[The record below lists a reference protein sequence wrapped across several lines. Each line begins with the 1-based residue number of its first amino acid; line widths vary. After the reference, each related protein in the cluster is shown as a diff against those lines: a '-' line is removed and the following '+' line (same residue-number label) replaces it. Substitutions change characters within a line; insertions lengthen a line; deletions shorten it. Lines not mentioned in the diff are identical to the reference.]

1 MKIKI
6 NHSYP
11 FKTKIANY
19 NPFLISSSSKPFVCK
34 IPKEKKFKITDLFE
48 FKRGKGDLTLSFIF
62 LIFVLFLSLHFNHE
76 SGWEDRNLDQKRFG
90 KILKQQWVGP
100 LMCMFVLL
108 PSTIINLYESI
119 KQTFKNKRLRLPNRT
134 FYEISEW
141 IKSIEFIFYFLIYTF
156 SISILGYLLS
166 TVIFAILLTYRLG
179 YRSFRW
185 IGISLFVSI
194 CIVVIFRTIL
204 QIKTPVNIWLY
215 DKFPESLEIFFKIYF

>member
-1 MKIKI
+1 M
-6 NHSYP
+6 
-11 FKTKIANY
+11 
-19 NPFLISSSSKPFVCK
+19 
-34 IPKEKKFKITDLFE
+34 
-48 FKRGKGDLTLSFIF
+48 
-62 LIFVLFLSLHFNHE
+62 
-76 SGWEDRNLDQKRFG
+76 DQKRFG

-119 KQTFKNKRLRLPNRT
+119 KQTFKNKSLRLPNRT

-194 CIVVIFRTIL
+194 CIVIIFRTIL